1 VRKFPPPADSHFWV
15 APLLAAQRP
24 ADILGKGAFV
34 KIRARFVAVVA
45 VIAVL
50 AIGGVAFA
58 YWTLGGSGSGNT
70 TAGTGSTITVNQT
83 GTPTGLFPG
92 GPAAALAGT
101 FTNPNPGSVNI
112 TSVTA
117 AVRAFTSHLVDAA
130 KPDCTQA
137 DFAIG
142 GTSGANVVVSGTNV
156 GAWSGLTVRLL
167 DNGLN
172 QDNCKGVSITID
184 YTANP

>member
-1 VRKFPPPADSHFWV
+1 MRFS
-15 APLLAAQRP
+15 
-24 ADILGKGAFV
+24 
-34 KIRARFVAVVA
+34 ARFAMVAGVIAVVA
-45 VIAVL
+45 
-50 AIGGVAFA
+50 IGGLAFA
-58 YWTLGGSGSGNT
+58 YWTQGGSGSGT
-70 TAGTGSTITVNQT
+70 ATAGTTSAITVNQT
-83 GTPTGLFPG
+83 GSPVALYPG
-92 GPAAALAGT
+92 GPTAALAGT

-117 AVRAFTSHLVDAA
+117 AVHAFTSHLVDAA

-142 GTSGANVVVSGTNV
+142 GTSGANVVPSGTAV
-156 GAWSGLTVRLL
+156 GSWLGLTVRLL

-172 QDNCKGVSITID
+172 QDNCKNVSVTID